1 MSLIVQKF
9 GGTSVADAERIMA
22 AAKRILDTHT
32 KGNDMVVVVSA
43 RGSMTDELID
53 LATEINPE
61 PPPREMDML
70 LATGEQQ
77 SIALMAMALEQ
88 LGQEAISFT
97 GAQVGLVTD
106 NRHTKARVQEVG
118 TEQIQNALKAGKIV
132 IVAGFQ
138 GVDSE
143 QNITTLGRG
152 GSDTTAVA
160 LAAVLKAD
168 LCEIYTDVDGVYT
181 ADPRRVPQ
189 ARKLDVITYD
199 EMLELASMGAKVM
212 HSRAMEFA
220 KKYQVPLKVRSSFS
234 DAEGTLVCEETPDM
248 EEVVVRGAAI
258 NTDEAKVTVRSVPD
272 RPGVAAEVFAALADT
287 GVNIDMIVQ
296 NVSEHGHTDI
306 TFTVDQGDLDQ
317 AMETAKTTGGKIGAK
332 DVSSDADIAKLSV
345 VGIGMRSHSGVAST
359 MFSAL
364 AENGVNIQMIST
376 SEIKI
381 SCVIDEASANQAL
394 QAVHTAFGLDSE
406 S

>member
-1 MSLIVQKF
+1 MALIVQKF

-22 AAKRILDTHT
+22 AARRVLDTHA
-32 KGNDMVVVVSA
+32 KGNNMVVVVSA
-43 RGSMTDELID
+43 RGKMTDELIE

-70 LATGEQQ
+70 LSTGEQQ

-106 NRHTKARVQEVG
+106 NRHSKARIQEVG
-118 TEQIQNALKAGKIV
+118 TEQIQNALQAGKIV

-138 GVDSE
+138 GVDAN

-234 DAEGTLVCEETPDM
+234 DAEGTLICEETPDM

-258 NTDEAKVTVRSVPD
+258 NTDEAKVTIHAVPD
-272 RPGVAAEVFAALADT
+272 KPGVAAVVFADLADT

-296 NVSEHGHTDI
+296 NVSERGQTDI
-306 TFTVDQGDLDQ
+306 TFTVGQGELGL
-317 AMETAKTTGGKIGAK
+317 AMDTAKATSDKIGAK

-359 MFSAL
+359 MFSTL

-381 SCVIDEASANQAL
+381 SCVIDEASADKAL
-394 QAVHTAFGLDSE
+394 QAVHTAFGLDCDT
-406 S
+406 